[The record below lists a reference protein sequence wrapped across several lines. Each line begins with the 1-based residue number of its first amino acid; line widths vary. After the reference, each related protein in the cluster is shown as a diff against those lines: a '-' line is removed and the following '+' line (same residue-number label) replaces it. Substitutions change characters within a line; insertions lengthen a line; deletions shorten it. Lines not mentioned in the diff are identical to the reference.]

1 MENNILRVRDIMDKE
16 FTTIDKDS
24 NLLDVLN
31 KMSSIN
37 AKVIPVVDDRKR
49 LTGVIT
55 NLGLVNA
62 ISKIAPSPE
71 SEEDASCVGDVV

>member
-1 MENNILRVRDIMDKE
+1 MDKE

-37 AKVIPVVDDRKR
+37 AKVIPVVDDRNR

-71 SEEDASCVGDVV
+71 VEEESIGMGDAV

>member
-1 MENNILRVRDIMDKE
+1 
-16 FTTIDKDS
+16 
-24 NLLDVLN
+24 
-31 KMSSIN
+31 MSSIN
-37 AKVIPVVDDRKR
+37 AKVIPVVDDRNR

-71 SEEDASCVGDVV
+71 VEEESLETGDAV